1 MIGMRDFKAEEY
13 FSLLKKYS
21 DANGPSGYEDEVRE
35 LVIEDLRDVSDK
47 LWIDSMGNVIA
58 MKRGETDRK
67 LMVAAHMDEIGL
79 IVKHIDDNGF
89 LRFSPIGGWNERIL
103 PGSRVR
109 IRSKDGKWFRGVI
122 GVKPPHLITPEEE
135 KKVIEMNKLFIDVGA
150 SSKEEVLSRGIE
162 KGSVIVLDQELEA
175 LSDYRVTG
183 KALDDRA
190 GLVVALKSFIE
201 TEPKDVTLYL
211 VATVQEEVGLKGAR
225 TSAFQIS
232 PHLAIA
238 LDTTTANDVPDVEEH
253 EAVAKLGKGPA
264 IKVVDGRSGSGLL
277 THPKVLEKL
286 ISVAKERN
294 IPYQAE
300 VLTGG
305 TTDSSA
311 IQLTKEG
318 VPAGTISIPTRYIHS
333 QVELLDLR
341 DLHNSV
347 ELLKGFYESLT
358 ADWIDGVREKIIK

>member
-1 MIGMRDFKAEEY
+1 MKEFRAEEY
-13 FSLLKKYS
+13 FSFLKKYS
-21 DANGPSGYEDEVRE
+21 DANGPSGFEDEVRS
-35 LVIEDLRDVSDK
+35 LVIEDLREASDK

-58 MKRGETDRK
+58 LKRGATDRK

-79 IVKHIDDNGF
+79 IVKHIDEKGF
-89 LRFSPIGGWNERIL
+89 IRFSPIGGWNERIL

-109 IRSKDGKWFRGVI
+109 IRASGGKWVRGVI
-122 GVKPPHLITPEEE
+122 GVKPPHLMTPEEE

-150 SSKEEVLSRGIE
+150 SSKDEVTSMGIE
-162 KGSVIVLDQELEA
+162 KGSPIVFDQEFVSLTGFRA
-175 LSDYRVTG
+175 TG
-183 KALDDRA
+183 KALDNRV
-190 GLVVALKSFIE
+190 GLVVSLKAFIE
-201 TEPKDVTLYL
+201 AEPRDASFYF

-232 PHLAIA
+232 PHVALA
-238 LDTTTANDVPDVEEH
+238 LDTTTANDVADVEEH
-253 EAVAKLGKGPA
+253 EAVAKLGMGPA
-264 IKVVDGRSGSGLL
+264 IKIVDGRSGTGLL
-277 THPKVLEKL
+277 THPKVFEKL
-286 ISVAKERN
+286 LSVAKERG

-341 DLHNSV
+341 DVHGAV
-347 ELLKGFYESLT
+347 ELLKGFYESLSVE
-358 ADWIDGVREKIIK
+358 WIDSIREKVIK

>member
-1 MIGMRDFKAEEY
+1 MKQFNYSEY
-13 FSLLKKYS
+13 FSLLKKYA
-21 DANGPSGYEDEVRE
+21 DANGPSGLEDEVRSI
-35 LVIEDLRDVSDK
+35 LIEDLRDSSDK

-58 MKRGETDRK
+58 LKRGESDRK
-67 LMVAAHMDEIGL
+67 LMIAAHMDEISL
-79 IVKHIDDNGF
+79 IVKHIDDKGF
-89 LRFSPIGGWNERIL
+89 LRFSPIGGWNERVL

-109 IRSKDGKWFRGVI
+109 VRTSSGKWIKGVI

-135 KKVIEMNKLFIDVGA
+135 KKVIEMNKLFIDIGA
-150 SSKEEVLSRGIE
+150 SSRDEALSLGVE
-162 KGSVIVLDQELEA
+162 KGSRIIFDQELVSLTE
-175 LSDYRVTG
+175 YRVTG
-183 KALDDRA
+183 KALDDRV
-190 GLVVALKSFIE
+190 GLVAALKAFIE
-201 TEPKDVTLYL
+201 SEPKEVTLYF
-211 VATVQEEVGLKGAR
+211 VATVQEEVGLKGAK

-232 PHLAIA
+232 PHIAIA

-253 EAVAKLGKGPA
+253 EAVAKIGQGPA
-264 IKVVDGRSGSGLL
+264 IKIVDGRSGSGLL
-277 THPKVLEKL
+277 THPKILERL
-286 ISVAKERN
+286 ISVAKSRG

-311 IQLTKEG
+311 IQLNKEG

-347 ELLKGFYESLT
+347 ELLKAFYESLSSQ
-358 ADWIDGVREKIIK
+358 WIDEIREKVLK